1 MIQLLLLMLAK
12 YMHTNCTCCTL
23 QTMALYQK
31 VLSSYQA
38 AATSVLEKRAACAAG
53 LLEHDERRKAAPSA
67 AAVSVQQTEPNMAS
81 TAGSVFCGH
90 RSNVK
95 PSGSRVDTIVWNRFA
110 SLRKKE
116 QIELGCRYL

>member
-1 MIQLLLLMLAK
+1 
-12 YMHTNCTCCTL
+12 
-23 QTMALYQK
+23 MALYQK

-38 AATSVLEKRAACAAG
+38 AATSVLEKRAARAAR
-53 LLEHDERRKAAPSA
+53 LLEHDETALRKAAPSA
-67 AAVSVQQTEPNMAS
+67 AAVSSVQQTEPNMAGTES
-81 TAGSVFCGH
+81 GSVFCGH

-95 PSGSRVDTIVWNRFA
+95 AGGSRVDTIAWDRFA